1 MSIYV
6 WTPQHPYKKLG
17 LSSRTIILAA
27 GQRIQFIHDVYV
39 WGETVSKNIVE
50 KPLRKTPSSDP
61 GLELQAVITTSIVK
75 GTNLQVSPT
84 PTSSNYVAQVP
95 ICIWVIDECLSKLLV
110 ED

>member
-17 LSSRTIILAA
+17 LASHTIILAA

-39 WGETVSKNIVE
+39 WGETVSKNMVE

-95 ICIWVIDECLSKLLV
+95 ICIWVIDECS
-110 ED
+110 